1 MCGCEVGDAVLHRVA
16 VVDKKRMRL
25 LVADTCS
32 GRDKLDSRKGRTAG
46 TAAGRSE
53 GIAES
58 CGGVAEQDQ
67 S

>member
-46 TAAGRSE
+46 TGRRQLHGSM
-53 GIAES
+53 AS
-58 CGGVAEQDQ
+58 
-67 S
+67 

>member
-1 MCGCEVGDAVLHRVA
+1 MHRVA

-46 TAAGRSE
+46 TGRRQLHGSM
-53 GIAES
+53 AS
-58 CGGVAEQDQ
+58 
-67 S
+67 